1 MASLRH
7 AGGQSKIEQLWR
19 QVMDTFKWATGGMV
33 NFEEENFAVMKRQ
46 VDALTAEDI
55 SLEESLSE
63 MRRHPGFRSEEAVG
77 NIHICDS
84 DIATMQVFVLH
95 KNQQMPIHDHPQM
108 IGILKVIKGC
118 VRINSYTLKGY
129 ERKVAG
135 GSILQTSKVTVEV
148 CKGDPACILTPSERN
163 FHSIIAVN
171 GEAAFLDIL
180 SPPYFTR
187 RPGQELNVCNYYR
200 EGGLAG
206 GADAENLVR
215 LEEIP
220 PPEDYW
226 TVKGEYKGPKI
237 DQQFGITHHL
247 RPSLVPPK

>member
-7 AGGQSKIEQLWR
+7 AGGQSRIEQLWR
-19 QVMDTFKWATGGMV
+19 QVLDTFRWTAGGAV
-33 NFEEENFAVMKRQ
+33 HYEDESFAVMKRQ

-63 MRRHPGFRSEEAVG
+63 MRQHQGFRNEEAVG

-95 KNQQMPIHDHPQM
+95 KDQQMPIHDHPQM

-118 VRINSYTLKGY
+118 VRINSYSFKGY
-129 ERKVAG
+129 ERKIAG
-135 GSILQTSKVTVEV
+135 ASILQTSKQTMDV
-148 CKGDPACILTPSERN
+148 CKGDPACVLTPSERN
-163 FHSIIAVN
+163 FHSIIALN

-187 RPGQELNVCNYYR
+187 RPGHELNVCNYYQ
-200 EGGLAG
+200 EGGLVG
-206 GADAENLVR
+206 GTDEENLVR
-215 LEEIP
+215 LEEIR

-226 TVKGEYKGPKI
+226 TVKGEYKGPRI
-237 DQQFGITHHL
+237 QQHFGISNPL
-247 RPSLVPPK
+247 RPSFSQK